1 MVEDPAACTFFTH
14 PEKRFVVPLCRQ
26 VLVWINVIFVISFV
40 VIVIADDDVHSAN
53 QCYPLRHLFN
63 PSHVTLWTWWFYSSI
78 TIFELSSK
86 AIYIGTYFRLII
98 LLLVTFY
105 TLLICMLGRM
115 ALEVIRRLI
124 LFLKKSRVRL
134 SYHWPVLYGSLI
146 SIIKYIVSHVNQLEQ
161 RPHLQYILDSVRLNS
176 IYPLLFTLYRLS

>member
-1 MVEDPAACTFFTH
+1 
-14 PEKRFVVPLCRQ
+14 
-26 VLVWINVIFVISFV
+26 
-40 VIVIADDDVHSAN
+40 
-53 QCYPLRHLFN
+53 
-63 PSHVTLWTWWFYSSI
+63 
-78 TIFELSSK
+78 
-86 AIYIGTYFRLII
+86 
-98 LLLVTFY
+98 
-105 TLLICMLGRM
+105 MLGRM